1 MLPAIVQMVIMLVNG
16 NLGTGVAVMGAFS
29 LVRFR
34 SAPGRGQEITSIFLA
49 MAVGLAT
56 GMGYI
61 GIAILFTVMITV
73 INLLL
78 NVLNFGTDSRGSRI
92 LRITVPE
99 DLDYEGRFEDL
110 FTKYLR
116 EYDYDEIKTTNMG
129 SLYKLTLSVILKE
142 GISTKE
148 FIDELRTRNG
158 NLDIKDAL
166 PLLISVLTASVA
178 GSYAASLFP
187 DRAVGNLAQIGLILV
202 GLRFLLMKEKEE
214 EKPKMSGSRHL
225 LRSIFGGILVGFTCG
240 FIGAGGGVM
249 LLLILTI
256 ALGYDMHLAVG
267 TSVFIMAF
275 TALIGGVSHFV
286 IGGMPDL
293 IEVVACVIFT
303 YLFARMAAKD
313 ANKAKPIVLHRIVGL
328 IMVATALI
336 VLLVK
341 GF

>member
-1 MLPAIVQMVIMLVNG
+1 MLFKLLICFVASMAAGI
-16 NLGTGVAVMGAFS
+16 GTGFAGMSAAAVIGPVLS
-29 LVRFR
+29 
-34 SAPGRGQEITSIFLA
+34 GFLGIPVYQ
-49 MAVGLAT
+49 AVGIGLISDVLASAASARQ
-56 GMGYI
+56 Y
-61 GIAILFTVMITV
+61 
-73 INLLL
+73 
-78 NVLNFGTDSRGSRI
+78 
-92 LRITVPE
+92 
-99 DLDYEGRFEDL
+99 YQ
-110 FTKYLR
+110 
-116 EYDYDEIKTTNMG
+116 
-129 SLYKLTLSVILKE
+129 
-142 GISTKE
+142 
-148 FIDELRTRNG
+148 NG

-214 EKPKMSGSRHL
+214 EKSKTSGSRHL

-303 YLFARMAAKD
+303 YLFARMAAKY